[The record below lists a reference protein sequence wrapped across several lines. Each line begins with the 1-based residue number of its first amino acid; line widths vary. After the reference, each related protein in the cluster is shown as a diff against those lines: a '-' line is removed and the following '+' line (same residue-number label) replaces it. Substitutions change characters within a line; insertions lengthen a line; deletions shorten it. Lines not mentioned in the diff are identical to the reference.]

1 MTMSTQAR
9 RNRLV
14 LVAVG
19 VGIVAALLLIA
30 RAALFPFILTG
41 ILAYILYPIVS
52 ALESRMPGRRRWPA
66 LSRIVAIWLIFA
78 SVLVVLAGIGTLVV
92 PPTLS
97 QAADFVDEVPDY
109 YGRAREAIEDWNAE
123 YIEQVP
129 EDVRMQIEE
138 YAASSGS
145 ILVSAARTVAAR
157 TLGAISNAVST
168 VIGVAA
174 VPFLLFYLLKDRET
188 AVSGIYSLMPP
199 EARRHAVNVVAIV
212 NGVVGAY
219 IRAQLTLGVI
229 VGLVVSLGLFLL
241 GIKFSILLGI
251 VAGVTELIPI
261 IGPLLGAIPGVFVA
275 LATAPEKVL
284 WVVLLYAGVQ
294 AVENVVLVPRI
305 QGHAVGVNPAIIM
318 VALMVG
324 SEAAGLWGVLLAVPV
339 TAVGRDIFNYF
350 HAEWSE
356 SPQPEGPTSAED
368 GESIEADQS
377 ETTSVEANEEAS

>member
-19 VGIVAALLLIA
+19 VGIVAALLVLA
-30 RAALFPFILTG
+30 RGALFPFILTG

-52 ALESRMPGRRRWPA
+52 AVESRMPGRRRWPDI
-66 LSRIVAIWLIFA
+66 SRIVAIWLIFLLSLA
-78 SVLVVLAGIGTLVV
+78 VIAGIAAVAV

-109 YGRAREAIEDWNAE
+109 YGRARATIEDWNAE
-123 YIEQVP
+123 YTERVP

-145 ILVSAARTVAAR
+145 ILISAARTVVLR
-157 TLGAISNAVST
+157 TLGAVTNVVST
-168 VIGVAA
+168 VIGLVL
-174 VPFLLFYLLKDRET
+174 VPFMLFYLLKDRET

-199 EARRHAVNVVAIV
+199 EARRHAVNVVEIV
-212 NGVVGAY
+212 NRVVGAY
-219 IRAQLTLGVI
+219 IRAQLTLGLI

-261 IGPLLGAIPGVFVA
+261 IGPLLGAIPGVFVT
-275 LATAPEKVL
+275 LATSPEKML
-284 WVVLLYAGVQ
+284 WVVLIYAGVQ
-294 AVENVVLVPRI
+294 AVENAVLVPRI
-305 QGHAVGVNPAIIM
+305 QGHAVGVHPAIVM

-324 SEAAGLWGVLLAVPV
+324 SETAGLWGVLLSVPV

-356 SPQPEGPTSAED
+356 PPEPEDASCDQD
-368 GESIEADQS
+368 GESADES
-377 ETTSVEANEEAS
+377 ETTPVETNEEAS

>member
-1 MTMSTQAR
+1 
-9 RNRLV
+9 
-14 LVAVG
+14 
-19 VGIVAALLLIA
+19 
-30 RAALFPFILTG
+30 
-41 ILAYILYPIVS
+41 
-52 ALESRMPGRRRWPA
+52 
-66 LSRIVAIWLIFA
+66 
-78 SVLVVLAGIGTLVV
+78 
-92 PPTLS
+92 
-97 QAADFVDEVPDY
+97 
-109 YGRAREAIEDWNAE
+109 
-123 YIEQVP
+123 
-129 EDVRMQIEE
+129 MQIEE

-145 ILVSAARTVAAR
+145 ILISAARTVAAR

-350 HAEWSE
+350 HAEWG
-356 SPQPEGPTSAED
+356 QRPEPEAPTSAED
-368 GESIEADQS
+368 DESIEADQS
-377 ETTSVEANEEAS
+377 ETTSVETHEEAS

>member
-19 VGIVAALLLIA
+19 VGIVAALLVLA
-30 RAALFPFILTG
+30 RGALFPFILTG

-52 ALESRMPGRRRWPA
+52 AVESRMPGRRRWPDI
-66 LSRIVAIWLIFA
+66 SRIVAIWLIFLLSLA
-78 SVLVVLAGIGTLVV
+78 VIAGIAAVAV

-109 YGRAREAIEDWNAE
+109 YGRARAAIEDWNAE
-123 YIEQVP
+123 YTERVP
-129 EDVRMQIEE
+129 EDVRLQIEE

-145 ILVSAARTVAAR
+145 ILISAARTVVLR
-157 TLGAISNAVST
+157 TLGAVTNVVST
-168 VIGVAA
+168 VIGLVL
-174 VPFLLFYLLKDRET
+174 VPFMLFYLLKDRET

-199 EARRHAVNVVAIV
+199 EARRHAVNVVEIV
-212 NGVVGAY
+212 NRVVGAY
-219 IRAQLTLGVI
+219 IRAQLTLGLI

-261 IGPLLGAIPGVFVA
+261 IGPLLGAIPGVFVT
-275 LATAPEKVL
+275 LATSPEKML
-284 WVVLLYAGVQ
+284 WVVLIYAGVQ
-294 AVENVVLVPRI
+294 AVENAVLVPRI
-305 QGHAVGVNPAIIM
+305 QGHAVGVHPAIVM

-324 SEAAGLWGVLLAVPV
+324 SETAGLWGVLLSVPV

-356 SPQPEGPTSAED
+356 PPEPEAAISDQDGQSADEL
-368 GESIEADQS
+368 
-377 ETTSVEANEEAS
+377 ETTPVAPNEEAS

>member
-19 VGIVAALLLIA
+19 VGIVAALVVLA
-30 RAALFPFILTG
+30 RGALFPFILTG

-52 ALESRMPGRRRWPA
+52 AVESRMPGRRRWPD
-66 LSRIVAIWLIFA
+66 LSRIVAIWLIFLLGLA
-78 SVLVVLAGIGTLVV
+78 VLAGILALVV
-92 PPTLS
+92 PPTLG
-97 QAADFVDEVPDY
+97 QAADFIDEVPDY
-109 YGRAREAIEDWNAE
+109 YGRARAAIEDWNAE
-123 YIEQVP
+123 YIERVP

-145 ILVSAARTVAAR
+145 ILISAARTVVLR
-157 TLGAISNAVST
+157 TLGAVTNVVST
-168 VIGVAA
+168 VIGVAV
-174 VPFLLFYLLKDRET
+174 VPFLLFYLLKDREN

-212 NGVVGAY
+212 NRVFGAY

-241 GIKFSILLGI
+241 GIKFSMLLGI

-261 IGPLLGAIPGVFVA
+261 IGPLLGAIPGVFVT

-294 AVENVVLVPRI
+294 AVENVLLVPRI

-324 SEAAGLWGVLLAVPV
+324 SEAAGLWGVFLAVPV

-350 HAEWSE
+350 HAEWSKPPE
-356 SPQPEGPTSAED
+356 PQGLSGAED
-368 GESIEADQS
+368 GESAADDS
-377 ETTSVEANEEAS
+377 EKTPVETDKEAS

>member
-1 MTMSTQAR
+1 
-9 RNRLV
+9 
-14 LVAVG
+14 
-19 VGIVAALLLIA
+19 
-30 RAALFPFILTG
+30 
-41 ILAYILYPIVS
+41 
-52 ALESRMPGRRRWPA
+52 
-66 LSRIVAIWLIFA
+66 
-78 SVLVVLAGIGTLVV
+78 
-92 PPTLS
+92 
-97 QAADFVDEVPDY
+97 
-109 YGRAREAIEDWNAE
+109 
-123 YIEQVP
+123 
-129 EDVRMQIEE
+129 MQIEE

-145 ILVSAARTVAAR
+145 ILISAARTVAAR

-241 GIKFSILLGI
+241 GVKFSILLGI

-350 HAEWSE
+350 HAEWG
-356 SPQPEGPTSAED
+356 QRPEPEAPTSAED
-368 GESIEADQS
+368 HESADES
-377 ETTSVEANEEAS
+377 EETVGWRRTRRHREDRDRRDSAGRRLAAGQGPHRHRPERGRGGDFLGPTPPRPPSSSTASRRT

>member
-19 VGIVAALLLIA
+19 VAIVAALLVLA
-30 RAALFPFILTG
+30 RGALFPFILTG

-52 ALESRMPGRRRWPA
+52 AVESRMPGRRRWPD
-66 LSRIVAIWLIFA
+66 LSRIVAIWLIFLLGLA
-78 SVLVVLAGIGTLVV
+78 VLAGILALVV
-92 PPTLS
+92 PPTLG
-97 QAADFVDEVPDY
+97 QAADFIDEVPDY
-109 YGRAREAIEDWNAE
+109 YGRARAAIEDWNAE
-123 YIEQVP
+123 YVERVP

-145 ILVSAARTVAAR
+145 ILISAARTVVLR
-157 TLGAISNAVST
+157 TLGAVTNVVSM
-168 VIGVAA
+168 VIGVAV

-212 NGVVGAY
+212 NRVVGAY

-229 VGLVVSLGLFLL
+229 VGVVVSLGLFLL
-241 GIKFSILLGI
+241 GIKFSMLLGI

-261 IGPLLGAIPGVFVA
+261 IGPLLGAIPGVFVT

-324 SEAAGLWGVLLAVPV
+324 SEAAGLWGVFLAVPV

-356 SPQPEGPTSAED
+356 PPQPQDPISPED
-368 GESIEADQS
+368 GESFEADQS
-377 ETTSVEANEEAS
+377 EKPPMETNEEAS

>member
-19 VGIVAALLLIA
+19 VGIVAALLVLA
-30 RAALFPFILTG
+30 RGALFPFILTG

-52 ALESRMPGRRRWPA
+52 AVESRMPGRRRWPDI
-66 LSRIVAIWLIFA
+66 SRIVAIWLIFLLSLA
-78 SVLVVLAGIGTLVV
+78 VIAGIAAVAV

-109 YGRAREAIEDWNAE
+109 YGRARAAIEDWNAE
-123 YIEQVP
+123 YTERVP
-129 EDVRMQIEE
+129 EDVRLQIEE

-145 ILVSAARTVAAR
+145 ILISAARTVVLR
-157 TLGAISNAVST
+157 TLGAVTNVVST
-168 VIGVAA
+168 VIGLVL
-174 VPFLLFYLLKDRET
+174 VPFMLFYLLKDRET

-199 EARRHAVNVVAIV
+199 EARRHAVNVVEIV
-212 NGVVGAY
+212 NRVVGAY
-219 IRAQLTLGVI
+219 IRAQLTLGLI

-261 IGPLLGAIPGVFVA
+261 IGPLLGAIPGVFVT
-275 LATAPEKVL
+275 LATSPEKML
-284 WVVLLYAGVQ
+284 WVVLIYAGVQ
-294 AVENVVLVPRI
+294 AVENAVLVPRI
-305 QGHAVGVNPAIIM
+305 QGHAVGVHPAIVM

-324 SEAAGLWGVLLAVPV
+324 SETAGLWGVLLSVPV

-356 SPQPEGPTSAED
+356 PPEPEDASCDQD
-368 GESIEADQS
+368 GESADES
-377 ETTSVEANEEAS
+377 ETTPVETNEEAS

>member
-19 VGIVAALLLIA
+19 VGIVAALLVLA
-30 RAALFPFILTG
+30 RGALFPFILTG

-52 ALESRMPGRRRWPA
+52 AVESRMPGRRRWPD
-66 LSRIVAIWLIFA
+66 LSRIVAIWLIFLLGLA
-78 SVLVVLAGIGTLVV
+78 VLAGILALVV
-92 PPTLS
+92 PPTLG
-97 QAADFVDEVPDY
+97 QAADFIDEVPDY
-109 YGRAREAIEDWNAE
+109 YGRARAAIEDWNAE
-123 YIEQVP
+123 YVERVP

-145 ILVSAARTVAAR
+145 ILISAARTVVLR
-157 TLGAISNAVST
+157 TLGAVTNVVST
-168 VIGVAA
+168 VIGVAV

-199 EARRHAVNVVAIV
+199 EARRHAVNVLAIV
-212 NGVVGAY
+212 NRVFGAY

-241 GIKFSILLGI
+241 GIKFSMLLGI

-261 IGPLLGAIPGVFVA
+261 IGPLLGAIPGVFVT

-324 SEAAGLWGVLLAVPV
+324 SEAAGLWGVFLAVPV

-350 HAEWSE
+350 HAEWSK
-356 SPQPEGPTSAED
+356 PPEPDDPISAED
-368 GESIEADQS
+368 HESADES
-377 ETTSVEANEEAS
+377 EEPPVETNEEAS